1 MFLKKRVNVDQ
12 TNLYKQ
18 AYTYLAA
25 DNSFLSIV
33 LYTQNIQCG
42 KDKELWRLFTA
53 NFINAEDYWLDFSLR
68 INQG

>member
-1 MFLKKRVNVDQ
+1 MFLKKRVDVDQ

-42 KDKELWRLFTA
+42 KDKEL
-53 NFINAEDYWLDFSLR
+53 
-68 INQG
+68 

>member
-25 DNSFLSIV
+25 DNSFLH
-33 LYTQNIQCG
+33 L
-42 KDKELWRLFTA
+42 LFCTHKI
-53 NFINAEDYWLDFSLR
+53 FNAEKIKNYDVFLLLTSSMQRTID
-68 INQG
+68 